1 MLVRDG
7 TGYLQISHAMFLV
20 RTGISGKCG
29 VYHGIRRSN
38 GPQDWGAQELVEL
51 GMDGVVEDY
60 MTEKEEGNG
69 QTSFEIWKE
78 CEKTSRE

>member
-29 VYHGIRRSN
+29 VYHGIRGSN
-38 GPQDWGAQELVEL
+38 GTQGLGKTGAVAL
-51 GMDGVVEDY
+51 GMDG
-60 MTEKEEGNG
+60 
-69 QTSFEIWKE
+69 
-78 CEKTSRE
+78 